1 METPDIT
8 ESPQQE
14 APTGPGG
21 NADAQD
27 QRDQAID
34 ELEKQLA
41 VQHDINT

>member
-8 ESPQQE
+8 ESPPQE
-14 APTGPGG
+14 APTVPGG
-21 NADAQD
+21 HADAQD